1 MPLGQQVPNQNLSEV
16 VVEVHN
22 RQQVDRS
29 LDARVDVVQPFPT
42 VGLSLKWNSTSDV
55 KTKTFYPLLPS
66 LSCAQDM
73 DKLKNWSADDGAGPS
88 SSGARRAT
96 ASVTPPTP
104 PSTTAPT
111 STSGASSTSAATLTS
126 CPSQTTQTTTATASG
141 TAPLRSCSTPT
152 QRGRL
157 SGPMTRSSSSGTS
170 LSARAGPSSFPTAAS
185 SADSGL
191 ATTESELYKPS
202 APPCPDNSESSSSGD
217 DYVSAHEDGVSTDQ
231 DSDATEDEADPTDQ
245 HADDDHDDVDDDDV
259 RVNVAAVQQSGQGTS
274 SQSAI
279 TMTPQQQD
287 HQRQRGARGQ
297 RGQQRRQR
305 RRRVQKRKR
314 EWEAS
319 EESLSSVDDEAP
331 FPSRIS
337 PRNKRPFEG
346 YTRF

>member
-1 MPLGQQVPNQNLSEV
+1 M
-16 VVEVHN
+16 
-22 RQQVDRS
+22 
-29 LDARVDVVQPFPT
+29 DARVDVVQPFPT

-217 DYVSAHEDGVSTDQ
+217 DYVSAHEDGVPLIRTVTRLRMRLIRLISMLMT
-231 DSDATEDEADPTDQ
+231 T
-245 HADDDHDDVDDDDV
+245 
-259 RVNVAAVQQSGQGTS
+259 
-274 SQSAI
+274 
-279 TMTPQQQD
+279 TMTSTMTMFASMLPPYNKVVKAL
-287 HQRQRGARGQ
+287 RL
-297 RGQQRRQR
+297 
-305 RRRVQKRKR
+305 RV
-314 EWEAS
+314 
-319 EESLSSVDDEAP
+319 LSP
-331 FPSRIS
+331 
-337 PRNKRPFEG
+337 
-346 YTRF
+346 